1 MEKGYFQIDK
11 NKEVPFIIDA
21 QGLQV
26 KVLGTTF
33 NLLVRK
39 DHKTAE
45 LALEEGSVWL
55 GATQSHKNVILHP
68 KQKAI
73 LDQSTGNIFII
84 AEEDTQKISAW
95 RHGNMIFR
103 NTKFS
108 EVIHTIEQSYNVR
121 INITCKNCPTDTF
134 TGTLPLTNLNEVLE
148 VIEKSYHLK
157 AQIKGKEI
165 ILTDI

>member
-1 MEKGYFQIDK
+1 
-11 NKEVPFIIDA
+11 
-21 QGLQV
+21 
-26 KVLGTTF
+26 
-33 NLLVRK
+33 
-39 DHKTAE
+39 
-45 LALEEGSVWL
+45 
-55 GATQSHKNVILHP
+55 
-68 KQKAI
+68 
-73 LDQSTGNIFII
+73 
-84 AEEDTQKISAW
+84 
-95 RHGNMIFR
+95 MIFR

-165 ILTDI
+165 ILTDIWIKSNQYQTDFLSKLRESGFVLYAL

>member
-1 MEKGYFQIDK
+1 MF
-11 NKEVPFIIDA
+11 
-21 QGLQV
+21 
-26 KVLGTTF
+26 
-33 NLLVRK
+33 
-39 DHKTAE
+39 TAPCP
-45 LALEEGSVWL
+45 V
-55 GATQSHKNVILHP
+55 
-68 KQKAI
+68 
-73 LDQSTGNIFII
+73 
-84 AEEDTQKISAW
+84 
-95 RHGNMIFR
+95 RHGAAR
-103 NTKFS
+103 SERGGRPYPPADLSAAAGLSGKCDKFS

>member
-1 MEKGYFQIDK
+1 METWQHDI
-11 NKEVPFIIDA
+11 
-21 QGLQV
+21 Q
-26 KVLGTTF
+26 
-33 NLLVRK
+33 
-39 DHKTAE
+39 
-45 LALEEGSVWL
+45 
-55 GATQSHKNVILHP
+55 
-68 KQKAI
+68 
-73 LDQSTGNIFII
+73 
-84 AEEDTQKISAW
+84 
-95 RHGNMIFR
+95 